1 MPSPPKKLEIAIVG
15 AGFAGLASAALLAHA
30 GHRVTVYEKFAHPQA
45 LGAGI
50 LLQPSGLAA
59 LRALGI
65 HDEVVAQ
72 GARVEHLYGVTPGQR
87 PVVDMH
93 YRHWHA
99 GAYGL
104 GLHRGVLF
112 NALWDLAA
120 RNGVGMVTGHE
131 VRDLDALQSRH
142 DLTVIADGARSGLR
156 AQTGLA
162 VRDRPYPWGAMW
174 AVLDDPQRG
183 YGTTLWQWY
192 RGARQMMGIMPTGRA
207 PGRATPVV
215 SLFWSLRADRHT
227 AWREAGLA
235 AFKQEALALSPGCG
249 ALLAQIHSME
259 QLTWARYCDVV
270 MRRYHTD
277 RAVVIGDAAHA
288 TSPQL
293 GQGAN
298 LALLDALVLNHCL
311 RTHPHL
317 PEALAAYTARRRPH
331 LHYFGQA
338 SRWLTPLFQSDQ
350 RLLPWLRDRFMGA
363 SARWPVAGALSRQ
376 TLVGMRQ
383 SWWRLGA
390 SAQLDLRAFF
400 EENKA

>member
-1 MPSPPKKLEIAIVG
+1 MSASPKPLEIAVVG
-15 AGFAGLASAALLAHA
+15 AGFAGLASAALLARS
-30 GHRVTVYEKFAHPQA
+30 GHRVTVYEKFAQPQS

-72 GARVEHLYGVTPGQR
+72 GAQVEHLYGVTPQQR
-87 PVVDMH
+87 PVIDVH
-93 YRHWHA
+93 YKHWQPN
-99 GAYGL
+99 AYGL

-120 RNGVGMVTGHE
+120 RNGVGMVTGRE
-131 VRDLDALQSRH
+131 VRDLATLQAGH
-142 DLTVIADGARSGLR
+142 DLTVIADGARSLLR
-156 AQTGLA
+156 AQTGL
-162 VRDRPYPWGAMW
+162 RLRERLYPWGALW
-174 AVLDDPQRG
+174 AVLDDPQRS

-192 RGARQMMGIMPTGRA
+192 RAAHQMLGIMPTGRA
-207 PGRATPVV
+207 PGRAVPVV
-215 SLFWSLRADRHT
+215 SLFWSLHADQH
-227 AWREAGLA
+227 AACYEAGLA
-235 AFKQEALALSPGCG
+235 AFKREVLKLNPGCG
-249 ALLAQIHSME
+249 GLLEQVHSLE
-259 QLTWARYCDVV
+259 QLTWARYHDVV
-270 MRRYHTD
+270 MPRYHTN

-311 RTHPHL
+311 RTHSGV

-331 LHYFGQA
+331 LHYYGQA
-338 SRWLTPLFQSDQ
+338 SRWLTPVFQSNQ
-350 RLLPWLRDRFMGA
+350 LVLPWLRDQLMGT
-363 SARWPVAGALSRQ
+363 SARWPVAGTLTRE

-383 SWWRLGA
+383 SWWPFGA
-390 SAQLDLRAFF
+390 DAQLDLSAFLD
-400 EENKA
+400 